1 MNEWARGAKWPP
13 IGDYSDMQAW
23 ELSSEI
29 SMIKKDLEFF
39 RKSNDERDRTK
50 LNEAQN
56 RFNLLL
62 KLYAE
67 RTGRSL
73 EIVTEMYSD

>member
-13 IGDYSDMQAW
+13 ISDYSDMQAY
-23 ELSSEI
+23 ELSFEI